1 MTAKGVVRARRA
13 VVLAGALA
21 LCGCAGMQ
29 GKMEPLSVTVSDL
42 RMGTASILEQQYFV
56 KLRVQ
61 NPNDTELQVK
71 GVSFTLDLNG
81 ESFAKGTSGEAFT
94 VPRFGSVLT
103 EVETVS
109 GLAGILKQV
118 NAMSGGA
125 VEKGISYRIRG
136 RLVTTNAGSIAFD
149 ERGEFK
155 PGGGAA
161 AGPGADSGPAPK

>member
-1 MTAKGVVRARRA
+1 MTPRRVAWARRA
-13 VVLAGALA
+13 LLVAGALA
-21 LCGCAGMQ
+21 LAGCAGMG
-29 GKMEPLSVTVSDL
+29 GKMEPVSVTVSDL
-42 RMGTASILEQQYFV
+42 RMGTAGILEQQYFV

-81 ESFAKGTSGEAFT
+81 ESFAKGAGGEELT
-94 VPRFGSVLT
+94 VPRFGSAIT

-109 GLAGILKQV
+109 GLGGILKQV

-125 VEKGISYRIRG
+125 MEKGISYRIRG
-136 RLVTTNAGSIAFD
+136 RLVTRNAGSIAFD

-155 PGGGAA
+155 PGGTAA
-161 AGPGADSGPAPK
+161 DPGSAPAPK